1 MSDGDGRKSGK
12 KSVLDRV
19 SVRIR
24 NFGQHLSTP
33 NIRRRSRSLSPTP
46 SSPSSKETSP
56 AAAVTPGTPVQPT
69 TNASSASGPPA
80 PNHTLV
86 SSTAASPTGAGPATP
101 AASSATIG
109 QPAATLPI
117 PTTLPQTLSPLE
129 IRQRTAELL
138 KERLKSEEV
147 EKIKWDE
154 TTPEQAKAVV
164 QEVQKSFEGR
174 PEHIG
179 KMHKTLQYIN
189 KYATIVDVAIQHQ
202 PCITALVWA
211 GMRTVIQVG
220 DQPLF
225 LNSYLSGITGYLYDH
240 QSSECGGLWIQ
251 ARSICLLPSHCS
263 G

>member
-33 NIRRRSRSLSPTP
+33 NVRRRPRSLSPIP
-46 SSPSSKETSP
+46 SSPFSKETSP
-56 AAAVTPGTPVQPT
+56 AAVTPGTPVRSA
-69 TNASSASGPPA
+69 TNISSASGPPA
-80 PNHTLV
+80 PSHTV
-86 SSTAASPTGAGPATP
+86 ASSTAASPTGTSAATP
-101 AASSATIG
+101 TTSSATIG
-109 QPAATLPI
+109 QPAATLLI

-138 KERLKSEEV
+138 KERLKPEEV

-164 QEVQKSFEGR
+164 QEVQKSFEGK
-174 PEHIG
+174 PEHTG
-179 KMHKTLQYIN
+179 KMYKTLQYIN
-189 KYATIVDVAIQHQ
+189 MYATIVDVATQHQ
-202 PCITALVWA
+202 PSITALVWA
-211 GMRTVIQVG
+211 GMRAVIQVG
-220 DQPLF
+220 GQPLF
-225 LNSYLSGITGYLYDH
+225 LNFCLSGTTEDLYGH
-240 QSSECGGLWIQ
+240 QLGEPGGLWAQ
-251 ARSICLLPSHCS
+251 ARFICLLPSQCS